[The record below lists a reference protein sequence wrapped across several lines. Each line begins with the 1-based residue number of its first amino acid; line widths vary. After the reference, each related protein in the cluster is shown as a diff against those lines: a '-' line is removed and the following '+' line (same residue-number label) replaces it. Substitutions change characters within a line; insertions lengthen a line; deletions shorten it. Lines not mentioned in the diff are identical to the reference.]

1 MCLNVMDKL
10 GTVYSMRLGKMLI
23 LNVNFAIKM
32 MYATATP
39 FIHPIT
45 QAKIIL
51 LSKNEIK

>member
-32 MYATATP
+32 MYGAATP

-45 QAKIIL
+45 QAKIKL
-51 LSKNEIK
+51 LSKSDI